1 MEFKKDGK
9 SIILN
14 KAETEPNDI
23 FTAKGWFIASQNIN
37 ELNNNYDEIIKYS
50 KIWSNINLKN
60 IKYNTT
66 LAYKAK
72 GMEKRLKKSVV
83 S

>member
-37 ELNNNYDEIIKYS
+37 ELNNNYDEII
-50 KIWSNINLKN
+50 
-60 IKYNTT
+60 
-66 LAYKAK
+66 
-72 GMEKRLKKSVV
+72 
-83 S
+83 